1 MENWLKTFPEAKEI
15 NMNLAMSLVNMS
27 YQAPYFDDSY
37 PYFEDKMSRV
47 RPYKV
52 SNLKPNLVLF
62 LQESTA
68 YYKGDLKQVDMFKG
82 DDFKFKS
89 LARVHTFG
97 EGLLRANL
105 RF

>member
-1 MENWLKTFPEAKEI
+1 M
-15 NMNLAMSLVNMS
+15 
-27 YQAPYFDDSY
+27 
-37 PYFEDKMSRV
+37 
-47 RPYKV
+47 
-52 SNLKPNLVLF
+52 
-62 LQESTA
+62 QESTA

-97 EGLLRANL
+97 GGGLLRANL